1 MTDCNLRLRKGDRRK
16 IEKFYR
22 RVEREKVKNYNNFP
36 DDFWS
41 IIRGG
46 CGYGAS
52 KIRKGI
58 EKNYFDDKND
68 YFDFCAVS
76 SAYNIPRI
84 CYVSTKEGIREDVLN
99 FLRKFGNIKV
109 EYDGYRTMQYTYNGR
124 GIYGDLGEV
133 YMHRYYIDYIDEW
146 NDIIPIAKQ
155 FRNKEFLDYTSVV

>member
-1 MTDCNLRLRKGDRRK
+1 MTDCNLRLKKGDRRK

-22 RVEREKVKNYNNFP
+22 KVEREKVKNYNNFP

-41 IIRGG
+41 IIGGG

-58 EKNYFDDKND
+58 EKDYFDDKND
-68 YFDFCAVS
+68 YYDFCAVS

-84 CYVSTKEGIREDVLN
+84 CYVSTKEGIKEDVLN

-109 EYDGYRTMQYTYNGR
+109 EYDGYRCMQYTYNGR
-124 GIYGDLGEV
+124 GIFGDLGEV

-146 NDIIPIAKQ
+146 NDIIPITKQ
-155 FRNKEFLDYTSVV
+155 FRNKEFLDYSSVV